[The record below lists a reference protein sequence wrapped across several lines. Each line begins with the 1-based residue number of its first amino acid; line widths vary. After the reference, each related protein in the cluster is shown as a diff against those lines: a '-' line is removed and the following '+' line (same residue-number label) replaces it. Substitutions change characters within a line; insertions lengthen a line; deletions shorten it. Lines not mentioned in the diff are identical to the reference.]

1 MSSSQARTRSG
12 SEARAAANNSVE
24 ILGRFVG
31 LDELGQRPVAAV
43 GDPGFERLD
52 RNLPWRRWIER
63 KPHHRLVVAH
73 QRDPFIGADA
83 LRSADRKINRAEAIG
98 PAIDEIAEKDD
109 RTFLAA
115 PRLARRF
122 IDKRGEQVGA
132 AVNIADGENLLVR
145 ACGERQR
152 EFSTLDGCRHG
163 NRTLRE
169 RAKL

>member
-1 MSSSQARTRSG
+1 M
-12 SEARAAANNSVE
+12 
-24 ILGRFVG
+24 
-31 LDELGQRPVAAV
+31 
-43 GDPGFERLD
+43 
-52 RNLPWRRWIER
+52 
-63 KPHHRLVVAH
+63 VAH

-98 PAIDEIAEKDD
+98 PPIDEIAEKDD
-109 RTFLAA
+109 RTFPTA